1 MARVGE
7 TVSVIY
13 VKNQDFGGGM
23 WYVQDQYK
31 DIIGD
36 HNTKKQAVTAAKR
49 FTKDRATATGVKAR
63 LEIKKK
69 DGSLSKVH
77 TYEPEY

>member
-7 TVSVIY
+7 IVSVIY
-13 VKNQDFGGGM
+13 ESNQDFEGGM
-23 WYVQDQYK
+23 WYVEDNYK
-31 DIIGD
+31 DIIGE
-36 HNTKKQAVTAAKR
+36 HTTKKQAVTAAKR

-63 LEIKKK
+63 LEIEKK